1 MPFRRSGGEVGGG
14 GGGSDVAGAR
24 SSMVAREGMQG
35 RPDFGLGR
43 GFARGRALALCLLTA
58 PLGVELRIGGSI
70 SRSVLLSVAS
80 YRAMDYLNSVSE
92 AVQREVSVTLGRR
105 RKSFASGSTATER
118 RPSFV
123 QPPPPGA
130 AGLIAKESDVDGWDL
145 VERKAPEPPEVSIH
159 HFLRARGRFSHPD
172 LFLQAAPGNT
182 LNCMLLSLSRSL
194 APLSGVHRARRAH
207 RADERVV
214 LCRR

>member
-1 MPFRRSGGEVGGG
+1 
-14 GGGSDVAGAR
+14 
-24 SSMVAREGMQG
+24 MVAREG
-35 RPDFGLGR
+35 RPQILDRDR
-43 GFARGRALALCLLTA
+43 GAAAAGSQHSLLTA
-58 PLGVELRIGGSI
+58 GVELIRRTSTGLF
-70 SRSVLLSVAS
+70 SVLLSVAS
-80 YRAMDYLNSVSE
+80 HRAMDYLNSVSE

-130 AGLIAKESDVDGWDL
+130 AGRIAKESDVDGWDL

-159 HFLRARGRFSHPD
+159 HCLRARDRLSHPD

-182 LNCMLLSLSRSL
+182 LNCMLLSLSLALSL
-194 APLSGVHRARRAH
+194 LSELFLH
-207 RADERVV
+207 
-214 LCRR
+214 

>member
-1 MPFRRSGGEVGGG
+1 MCAKAVQILKRDLWCCGGWL
-14 GGGSDVAGAR
+14 A
-24 SSMVAREGMQG
+24 
-35 RPDFGLGR
+35 
-43 GFARGRALALCLLTA
+43 ALLLTA
-58 PLGVELRIGGSI
+58 GVELIR
-70 SRSVLLSVAS
+70 RTFDRLVSVLLSVAS
-80 YRAMDYLNSVSE
+80 HRAMDYLNSVSE
-92 AVQREVSVTLGRR
+92 SIQREVSVTLGRR

-159 HFLRARGRFSHPD
+159 HCLRARDRLSHPD

-194 APLSGVHRARRAH
+194 APLRCTPSAPSPS
-207 RADERVV
+207 
-214 LCRR
+214 CR